1 MTAFTSIMAG
11 LSALSGAVGVAD
23 AREAKDD
30 QKERNQAQ
38 LTKAN
43 QLSALEAQARG
54 VDAEVVLG
62 AVNPSDSLLAA
73 EDLLKKKPAA
83 KSKRPGGLA
92 ASSATNIGGL

>member
-23 AREAKDD
+23 AREAKDE
-30 QKERNQAQ
+30 QKERNRAQ

-43 QLSALEAQARG
+43 QLSALEAQVRG
-54 VDAEVVLG
+54 VDAEVILG
-62 AVNPSDSLLAA
+62 AANPSDALLAA
-73 EDLLKKKPAA
+73 EDLLKKKSSV

-92 ASSATNIGGL
+92 AASATNIGGL